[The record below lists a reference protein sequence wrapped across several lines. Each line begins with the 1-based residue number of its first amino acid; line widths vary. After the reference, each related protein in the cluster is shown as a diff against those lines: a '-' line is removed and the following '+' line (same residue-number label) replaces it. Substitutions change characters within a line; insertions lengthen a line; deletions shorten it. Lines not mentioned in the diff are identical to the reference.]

1 TRLARPP
8 QIALLARSTRPFLD
22 FCPVQSSALTLIS
35 CSKTNV
41 SSPASTFDYQV
52 QVALEKTHA
61 PVQGALVF
69 DNATNTLL
77 SSTNEQGVAH
87 LKAKDGQVLRVV
99 EPKYGQQQALVT
111 VSKIQKQ
118 DTLVWKISW
127 NGGM

>member
-1 TRLARPP
+1 M
-8 QIALLARSTRPFLD
+8 
-22 FCPVQSSALTLIS
+22 
-35 CSKTNV
+35 
-41 SSPASTFDYQV
+41 
-52 QVALEKTHA
+52 
-61 PVQGALVF
+61 F